1 MTPPP
6 AGPARNPD
14 PGTDALQAAALFA
27 LDPAGLGGVVLRAQ
41 PGPDRDRW
49 IGLWQAMIDG
59 PVRKIPLG
67 IGEDRLMGGLD
78 LALTLA
84 AGAPR
89 RLRGVL
95 AEADGGAVTL
105 AMAERVTLATA
116 ARISQAL
123 DSNHV
128 GDDPARFGLLLLDEG
143 LDDEA
148 PSPALADR
156 AAIHIDLMQLAPGD
170 PTDLDA
176 ARALLPHVEAGDDAV
191 EALCG
196 TALALGIGSGRAPLL
211 ALRVARAAA
220 ALAGRR
226 IVAAEDVSLAARL
239 VLAPRATRMPAPPP
253 EPDAPDT
260 QQPDPAEAEAP
271 PQSQPKDESAETEP
285 PEPEEPQDV
294 GALTDQILQ
303 AAKAAIPA
311 HILAMLQQR
320 AARASTPGKSGAA
333 TRGPR
338 GRPVGVRQGMPRDGN
353 RLDLMETLRAAAPW
367 QRLRGGGLPVKLR
380 RDDLRISRR
389 EQRAE
394 TTTIFLV
401 DASGSL
407 ALNRLAEAKGAVE
420 LLLADCYIRRDQVA
434 VLAFRGTAA
443 TLLLPPTR
451 SLVRAKRSL
460 AGLPGGGGTPLATGI
475 EAGTLLADGIR
486 RRGGSP
492 TLVLLT
498 DGQANVGRDGTGG
511 RARAQADATAA
522 AKQVRAAGHAAIFI
536 DTSPR
541 PNPNSRTLAT
551 AMAAKYLPLPQA
563 DARAVSASIK
573 ALR

>member
-1 MTPPP
+1 MSE
-6 AGPARNPD
+6 AAAAPD
-14 PGTDALQAAALFA
+14 PGLDALQAAALFA

-49 IGLWQAMIDG
+49 IGLWQSMIEG
-59 PVRKIPLG
+59 PVRKVPLG

-95 AEADGGAVTL
+95 AEADGGAVVL
-105 AMAERVTLATA
+105 AMAERVAAATA
-116 ARISQAL
+116 ARIGQAL
-123 DSNHV
+123 DSGLV
-128 GDDPARFGLLLLDEG
+128 GDDFARFGLLLLDEG

-148 PSPALADR
+148 PSAALMDR
-156 AAIHIDLMQLAPGD
+156 AGVHIELLALAPGEAL
-170 PTDLDA
+170 DLPRDLEA
-176 ARALLPHVEAGDDAV
+176 ARALLPSVEVGDEAI

-196 TALALGIGSGRAPLL
+196 TALALGVGSGRASLL

-220 ALAGRR
+220 ALGGRCR
-226 IVAAEDVSLAARL
+226 VETEDVSLAARL
-239 VLAPRATRMPAPPP
+239 VLAPRATRMPAPPESAGG
-253 EPDAPDT
+253 EPDDAE
-260 QQPDPAEAEAP
+260 QPDPGGEADAP
-271 PQSQPKDESAETEP
+271 SEP
-285 PEPEEPQDV
+285 DTDGEPQDAGV
-294 GALTDQILQ
+294 LSDQVLE
-303 AAKAAIPA
+303 AAKAAIPP
-311 HILAMLQQR
+311 HVLAMLQQR
-320 AARASTPGKSGAA
+320 AARASAPGKSGAA
-333 TRGPR
+333 TRGAR
-338 GRPVGVRQGMPRDGN
+338 GRPVGVRQGMPRDGQ

-380 RDDLRISRR
+380 RDDLRVSRR

-420 LLLADCYIRRDQVA
+420 LLLADCYVRRDQVA
-434 VLAFRGTAA
+434 VLAFRGSAA

-460 AGLPGGGGTPLATGI
+460 AGLPGGGGTPLAAGI
-475 EAGTLLADGIR
+475 EAGALLADGIR

-522 AKQVRAAGHAAIFI
+522 ARLVRLAGHAAIFI
-536 DTSPR
+536 DTSVR
-541 PNPNSRTLAT
+541 PNPNSRALAGV
-551 AMAAKYLPLPQA
+551 MAAKYLPLPQA
-563 DARAVSASIK
+563 DARAVSAGVR